1 VTDVGWNELLVALCL
16 LLVLEGILPFVA
28 PERWRGLLQQIV
40 RLDRRAIRL
49 LGLGSMLTGAGLL
62 HLINH

>member
-1 VTDVGWNELLVALCL
+1 MTGVGWHELLVALCL

-28 PERWRGLLQQIV
+28 PEQWRGLLQQIA